1 MILRKWKLMRKC
13 WSLKDKY
20 GSELSEFFKIMVGL
34 DEDKRLDYEQLL
46 GLINGLNVRNGAKF

>member
-1 MILRKWKLMRKC
+1 MRKC